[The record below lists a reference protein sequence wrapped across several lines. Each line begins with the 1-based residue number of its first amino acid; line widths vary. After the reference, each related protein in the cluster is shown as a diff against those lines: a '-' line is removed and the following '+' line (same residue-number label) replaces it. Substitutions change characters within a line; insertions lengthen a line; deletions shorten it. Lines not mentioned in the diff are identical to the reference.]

1 MSIRKQSGLVLAA
14 VIACMPVLVLFGQQT
29 DNKPAASTKKE
40 GDAAASKKEKNVLS
54 LPQKQNVLSG
64 RYRRFERTMRQVTE
78 YLRKNNPEQ
87 ASLLVRAINRS
98 SEERIRAQMEQIS
111 QMLEREQF
119 GDARERQ
126 TEVVT
131 HLRALLYLLQSEN
144 ILDSNKAEQQR
155 IKDLIKD
162 VGKLIAKEKDARTAN
177 ERGEKKD
184 SVVKKQKKVADATKR
199 LQEKI
204 DRQDGTKRGDP
215 NSKQGDPAGKQ
226 KDGKPGKG
234 KPGDKKGKSKD
245 GKSKDGQSGKGKSG
259 KGKPKP
265 KSGSKSG
272 NPQREKS
279 KQKKN
284 AQQAQNDSQQNDPL
298 KTPGRDEI
306 KKALQEMNRAIEK
319 LQKENR
325 EGASTDQD
333 KALNELLKAKEKLEE
348 ILRQLREEEREILL
362 AALEARF
369 QKMLQLQILV
379 YNGTRA
385 LSKTP
390 NTDWGSRQFGRSR
403 ELSQR
408 ENDIAL
414 DAAKALDILKEEGS
428 SVAFPESVAQMR
440 EDMLI
445 VARRLEEYH
454 VGDLTQA
461 IEQDIIE
468 ALQETIEALQKELEK
483 IKDKEQQEQQ
493 EGEAPD
499 PPLVDNLAELKMLR
513 SLQYRINRRTRQLG
527 RLFKGEQA
535 KEGQGDILK
544 QLRDLA
550 GRQKRIQKA
559 TYNIATGRNK

>member
-1 MSIRKQSGLVLAA
+1 MSIRKRTGLLLAA
-14 VIACMPVLVLFGQQT
+14 VLVCLPVLVLYGQQT
-29 DNKPAASTKKE
+29 ENKPAASAKKA
-40 GDAAASKKEKNVLS
+40 GKASASKKKENGLS

-78 YLRKNNPEQ
+78 YLRKNDPET
-87 ASLLVRAINRS
+87 ANLLVRAINRS
-98 SEERIRAQMEQIS
+98 SEERIRAQMEQIA

-144 ILDSNKAEQQR
+144 ILDALKAEQQR

-162 VGKLIAKEKDARTAN
+162 VGKLIAKEKDARAAN
-177 ERGEKKD
+177 ERGEKKE
-184 SVVKKQKKVADATKR
+184 SVVRKQKKVADETKK

-204 DRQDGTKRGDP
+204 DRQDGVKRGDP
-215 NSKQGDPAGKQ
+215 NSKQGDPKQ
-226 KDGKPGKG
+226 KDGKSGKGKAGDKKG
-234 KPGDKKGKSKD
+234 KPGKGKSKD
-245 GKSKDGQSGKGKSG
+245 GKSKDGKSQDGKSKDGKSEDAQSGKGKSG
-259 KGKPKP
+259 QGKPKP

-284 AQQAQNDSQQNDPL
+284 AQQAQNDSQQRDPNDPL
-298 KTPGRDEI
+298 NTPGRNEI
-306 KKALQEMNRAIEK
+306 EQALREMNRAIEK

-390 NTDWGSRQFGRSR
+390 SKDWGSRQFGRSR

-428 SVAFPESVAQMR
+428 SVAFPESVAQLR

-445 VARRLEEYH
+445 VAGRLEEYH

-461 IEQDIIE
+461 FSE
-468 ALQETIEALQKELEK
+468 
-483 IKDKEQQEQQ
+483 
-493 EGEAPD
+493 
-499 PPLVDNLAELKMLR
+499 
-513 SLQYRINRRTRQLG
+513 
-527 RLFKGEQA
+527 
-535 KEGQGDILK
+535 
-544 QLRDLA
+544 
-550 GRQKRIQKA
+550 
-559 TYNIATGRNK
+559 

>member
-1 MSIRKQSGLVLAA
+1 MTIRNRTGLLLAA
-14 VIACMPVLVLFGQQT
+14 VIVCLPVLVLYGQQS
-29 DNKPAASTKKE
+29 DNKPAAATKKE
-40 GDAAASKKEKNVLS
+40 GKAPTSKQKENGLS
-54 LPQKQNVLSG
+54 LPQKQNVITN
-64 RYRRFERTMRQVTE
+64 RYRRFERTMRQATE
-78 YLRKNNPEQ
+78 YIRKNDPKT
-87 ASLLVRAINRS
+87 ASLLVRAINKS
-98 SEERIRAQMEQIS
+98 SEERIRAQMEQIA
-111 QMLEREQF
+111 QMLKREQF

-144 ILDSNKAEQQR
+144 ILDSLRVEQAY
-155 IKDLIKD
+155 IKDLVKD
-162 VGKLIAKEKDARTAN
+162 VRKLIGDEKDARAAN

-184 SVVKKQKKVADATKR
+184 SVVRKQTKVAEKTKQLR
-199 LQEKI
+199 EKI
-204 DRQDGTKRGDP
+204 DRQDGAKRGDP
-215 NSKQGDPAGKQ
+215 NSKQGDQKGKQ
-226 KDGKPGKG
+226 KNGK
-234 KPGDKKGKSKD
+234 
-245 GKSKDGQSGKGKSG
+245 SGKGKSG

-284 AQQAQNDSQQNDPL
+284 AQQAQNDSQQNNPNDPL
-298 KTPGRDEI
+298 NTPGRDEI
-306 KKALQEMNRAIEK
+306 QQALREMDRAIEK

-325 EGASTDQD
+325 EGASSDQD
-333 KALNELLKAKEKLEE
+333 KAINKLLKAKEKLEE

-379 YNGTRA
+379 YNGTRG
-385 LSKTP
+385 LSKTL
-390 NTDWGSRQFGRSR
+390 NKDWGSRQFGRSR

-414 DAAKALDILKEEGS
+414 DAAKALDLLKEEGS
-428 SVAFPESVAQMR
+428 SVAFPESIAQLR

-483 IKDKEQQEQQ
+483 IKDKEQQEQK

-513 SLQYRINRRTRQLG
+513 SLQYRVNRRTRQLG

-535 KEGQGDILK
+535 QESQADILK
-544 QLRDLA
+544 QLQDLA
-550 GRQKRIQKA
+550 DRQKRIQEA